1 MFPGVCVACSTDGL
15 EVWRSLDT
23 ADKDEA
29 RARSAQWD
37 ARIQQLFQTL
47 RRNGDR
53 MTTEEREALVAHW
66 LETEL
71 DYAEDCRA
79 MAGVV
84 SEAYQ
89 EDQLHG
95 LDIMFEENADA
106 LVSNNYRQIEREAD
120 QLLKAAGLPALHH
133 DSVEFTRLCRRLLV
147 AREEYISIEQ
157 DRWNGIYTKGSTER
171 HIYRLAAQGAAAASG
186 NKVQSR
192 GLFFSEASAAFFK
205 ENARAKRT
213 DDQVKAE
220 LERFVEVIGGD
231 RRVGSIV
238 KADCRA
244 YKENMLH
251 VRKLGLATAI
261 KHLSNLSVMFKWF
274 EAQGFIPENS
284 NPVRGLSPN
293 KKQAKKAAQDRR
305 PFTDEELVKVFGSA
319 EYRKQ
324 RDKDPARVLA
334 PAALPLQRVSA
345 RRGRTTR
352 GL

>member
-1 MFPGVCVACSTDGL
+1 MSTIFLHPKRGSFYHRSHVPRRL
-15 EVWRSLDT
+15 RSLLNGRAEVWRSLDT

-37 ARIQQLFQTL
+37 ARIQQPYQTL

-95 LDIMFEENADA
+95 LDIMFKENADA

-171 HIYRLAAQGAAAASG
+171 HIYRLAAQRAAAASG
-186 NKVQSR
+186 NKVQCR
-192 GLFFSEASAAFFK
+192 G
-205 ENARAKRT
+205 
-213 DDQVKAE
+213 
-220 LERFVEVIGGD
+220 
-231 RRVGSIV
+231 
-238 KADCRA
+238 
-244 YKENMLH
+244 
-251 VRKLGLATAI
+251 
-261 KHLSNLSVMFKWF
+261 
-274 EAQGFIPENS
+274 
-284 NPVRGLSPN
+284 
-293 KKQAKKAAQDRR
+293 
-305 PFTDEELVKVFGSA
+305 PFL
-319 EYRKQ
+319 
-324 RDKDPARVLA
+324 
-334 PAALPLQRVSA
+334 A
-345 RRGRTTR
+345 RRRLR
-352 GL
+352 SSKRMPREAHR